1 MNTVFNLTSN
11 PELIIFDLDGTLAK
25 AFSDELLPGVAEW
38 FAYWRKYP
46 TWTPK
51 VAIATNQGGVA
62 YRLHKQEMGAQDAD
76 KFPTKAMVDNRVNGI
91 ADVLGI
97 DRALVYISYA
107 YQFSQGYWVDTPIQ
121 YVRDPRWAPNWRK
134 PNPGMLQQ
142 ALADTGLLP
151 NKALMVGDQD
161 SDREAA
167 VAAGIPFQTAVQFF
181 RYSLPVTA

>member
-1 MNTVFNLTSN
+1 MHTMFNLTSN

-46 TWTPK
+46 TWAPK

-62 YRLHKQEMGAQDAD
+62 YRLHKLEAGAEDAD
-76 KFPTKAMVDNRVNGI
+76 KFPTKAMVDNRVYGI
-91 ADVLGI
+91 AAELGI
-97 DRALVYISYA
+97 DPNLIHISYA

-142 ALADTGLLP
+142 ALRDTETEPG
-151 NKALMVGDQD
+151 KALMIGDQD

-181 RYSLPVTA
+181 RFSVPVIA